1 MLKAGNNFRMQAAGT
16 QTGSQ
21 AKSTILRV
29 NFNCSQETLHAL
41 VTSIYLR
48 HVLLTADNVSEM
60 LALADFLQVAPRISL
75 DVLCS

>member
-1 MLKAGNNFRMQAAGT
+1 MQAVGTPAG
-16 QTGSQ
+16 GQ

-48 HVLLTADNVSEM
+48 HVLLTADNVSEI
-60 LALADFLQVAPRISL
+60 LALADFLQVDTRISL
-75 DVLCS
+75 IVS